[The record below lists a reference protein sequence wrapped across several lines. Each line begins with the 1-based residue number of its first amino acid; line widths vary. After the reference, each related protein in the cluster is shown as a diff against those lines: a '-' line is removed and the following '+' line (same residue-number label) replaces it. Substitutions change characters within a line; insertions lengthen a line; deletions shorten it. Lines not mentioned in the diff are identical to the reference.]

1 MTQTASR
8 PSHEDHFANYHPAYE
23 YLKAKD
29 APLWL
34 HQLRSRA
41 FTRFLE
47 AGFPVTREL
56 SFPLRE
62 DWLYTNVAP
71 IARTVFLTE
80 SESRPVSADALA
92 PYLFGATDWIQ
103 LVFINGRFDA
113 ALSRLPAIA
122 ADVIIQPLTNAMF
135 EHGANVQGHL
145 ARCVDMRHSGFTALN
160 TAFIQDGLFVH
171 VPDGKEIETPIHA
184 VYVSTGGA
192 APIVS
197 HPRTLIV
204 LGARASATVIE
215 SFVGLDQ
222 GAYLTNAVAEIVVG
236 ESANLDHYR
245 INRENQE
252 AYHIS
257 TTEITQGR
265 ESSVSTFNLSTGG
278 SLVRNDTNA
287 RLNGE
292 RSVTRMNGLYLATGK
307 QHVDNHTFIEHRKP
321 NCDSYEVYKG
331 ILEDSSQAVFNGKVY
346 VHREAQETNAK
357 QLNKNL
363 LLSADASVHT
373 KPQLEIHAD
382 QVKCTHGATVGQLD
396 EEQIFY
402 LRTRGLSR
410 DAACHLL
417 TYGFAGD
424 LIRRLKLVTLR
435 EQLDTLFE
443 ETIQNLAMAQSQV

>member
-8 PSHEDHFANYHPAYE
+8 TAPEDQYANYHAAYDYQKE
-23 YLKAKD
+23 KD

-34 HQLRSRA
+34 HQLRAQA
-41 FTRFLE
+41 FTAFLE
-47 AGFPVTREL
+47 TGFPVTREL
-56 SFPLRE
+56 SFPVRE

-71 IARTVFLTE
+71 IARTAFLTGPALA
-80 SESRPVSADALA
+80 SVSAEALE
-92 PYLFGATDWIQ
+92 PYLFNETDWIQ
-103 LVFINGRFDA
+103 LVFINGRFES
-113 ALSRLPAIA
+113 ALSRLPKFDSGI
-122 ADVIIQPLTNAMF
+122 VVQPLANALF
-135 EHGANVQGHL
+135 EHGASVQGHL
-145 ARCVDMRHSGFTALN
+145 GHCMGGGVSGFTALN
-160 TAFIQDGLFVH
+160 TAFIEDGLFVH
-171 VPDGKEIETPIHA
+171 LPDGKQVETPIHA
-184 VYVSTGGA
+184 VYVSTGGP
-192 APIVS
+192 APTVS

-204 LGARASATVIE
+204 LGAGASATVIE
-215 SFVGLDQ
+215 SFVGLNQ
-222 GAYLTNAVAEIVVG
+222 SAYLTNAVAEIVVG

-245 INRENQE
+245 INRENKE

-257 TTEITQGR
+257 TTEISQGR
-265 ESSVSTFNLSTGG
+265 ESSVSTFNMSTGG

-292 RSVTRMNGLYLATGK
+292 RSVTRMNGLYLATGH
-307 QHVDNHTFIEHRKP
+307 QHVDNHTLIEHRQP

-363 LLSADASVHT
+363 LLSPDASVHT

-424 LIRRLKLVTLR
+424 LIRRLKLVALR

-443 ETIQNLAMAQSQV
+443 ETIQHLAMAQSQV

>member
-8 PSHEDHFANYHPAYE
+8 TASEDQYANYHAAYD
-23 YLKAKD
+23 YLKEKD
-29 APLWL
+29 APLWV
-34 HQLRSRA
+34 HQLRA
-41 FTRFLE
+41 QGFTRFLE
-47 AGFPVTREL
+47 TGFPLTREL

-71 IARTVFLTE
+71 IARTAFMTGPEFASVT
-80 SESRPVSADALA
+80 AGALE
-92 PYLFGATDWIQ
+92 PYLFGATNWIQ

-113 ALSRLPAIA
+113 SLSRLPIFA
-122 ADVIIQPLTNAMF
+122 AGVTIQPLADAMF
-135 EHGANVQGHL
+135 EHGVSVQGHL
-145 ARCVDMRHSGFTALN
+145 GHSVDKSVSGFTALN
-160 TAFIQDGLFVH
+160 TAFLQDGLFVH
-171 VPDGKEIETPIHA
+171 LADGRQMETPIHA
-184 VYVSTGGA
+184 VYVSTGGP

-197 HPRTLIV
+197 HPRTLII
-204 LGARASATVIE
+204 LGAGSSATVIE
-215 SFVGLDQ
+215 SFVGLNQ
-222 GAYLTNAVAEIVVG
+222 GVYLTNTVAEIVVG

-245 INRENQE
+245 VNRESQE

-257 TTEITQGR
+257 TTEINQGR
-265 ESSVSTFNLSTGG
+265 ESSVSTFNMSTGG
-278 SLVRNDTNA
+278 ALVRNDTNA

-292 RSVTRMNGLYLATGK
+292 RSVTRMNGLYLATGH
-307 QHVDNHTFIEHRKP
+307 QHVDNHTVIEHRQP

-331 ILEDSSQAVFNGKVY
+331 ILEDSAQAVFNGKVY

-363 LLSADASVHT
+363 LLSPHASVHT

-424 LIRRLKLVTLR
+424 LIRRLKLVPLR